1 MLSDN
6 NKNLFDSDGQEYDE
20 VFAFISEEDASSGNV
35 HGSAEYEVEVVELDS
50 EFEVEVVEVV
60 EVTLKPGSPEVFED
74 RGNYPKLVEKEV
86 AAGGYSVDFSEPV
99 LEIVSEEDDTEL
111 DDELLVGAG
120 KLEAEDKIFTS
131 SATEKEEDNSLFK
144 KFKAD
149 PLGSA
154 VILLFLIFVILFIV
168 YLVKILP

>member
-50 EFEVEVVEVV
+50 EFEVEVV

-120 KLEAEDKIFTS
+120 KLEAEDKIFRS
-131 SATEKEEDNSLFK
+131 SAKGKKEDNSLFK